1 MSDEKKQKIIVL
13 DVLSYRGGNDE
24 QERLGVEE
32 IKWERLEEDKHITKS
47 KHLDIIYKIIK
58 ILFDSSDGN
67 MHLILSLPS
76 QSRFIDELH
85 DMANKYFSEYRENAE
100 RKKNEKWNRLIIL
113 VGSQTLFYYIG
124 SMCDTINKVLWFAKE
139 KSFFHLIFLNFLKI
153 DQ

>member
-67 MHLILSLPS
+67 MHLILSLCQVKVGLLMNYMIWLIS
-76 QSRFIDELH
+76 TFLSIEKML
-85 DMANKYFSEYRENAE
+85 KE
-100 RKKNEKWNRLIIL
+100 RKMKNE
-113 VGSQTLFYYIG
+113 
-124 SMCDTINKVLWFAKE
+124 
-139 KSFFHLIFLNFLKI
+139 I
-153 DQ
+153 D